1 MYTPL
6 LAGIY
11 VWGGLFIF
19 CMYHATCHFVGL
31 FIPHWYYA
39 FVWVIYTLV
48 SHAYMLGL
56 CIPFWHDAYILG
68 LFIPCF
74 YHAYVLGLFFP
85 CRHDPHI
92 IGLFIP
98 YI

>member
-6 LAGIY
+6 LAGLY
-11 VWGGLFIF
+11 VWGGLFIL

-39 FVWVIYTLV
+39 YVWVIYTLV

-56 CIPFWHDAYILG
+56 FIPYWHDAYMLG

-74 YHAYVLGLFFP
+74 LPCLCIRVIFP
-85 CRHDPHI
+85 LPT
-92 IGLFIP
+92 
-98 YI
+98 